1 MSQILVVFSSAATA
15 EFRVAGIPA
24 AARVVWALS
33 RIEAGGSPAGCTI
46 ATAQTWTPS
55 AELRDECR
63 RLAPGLSVE
72 FTVFDALPERADVL
86 VVAGELF
93 VGALARSGSDDRNG
107 LLPALFEARIFG
119 RRALRIGGRRERIC
133 FAVLCR
139 ASKHF
144 VASTG
149 KAGDGVVSRLFNRP
163 ISQSISNLLLR
174 VPSIRPYHASIGT
187 AVIGIAMVF
196 SLVLGGQL
204 GLVGG
209 ALLFQFAS
217 IFDGVDGEIARA
229 THRTSDQG
237 AMLDSLIDAATNLA
251 FVAGVSYNLHLAG
264 DASAAGAG
272 GVGLTMLLIGLVLI
286 GRRTKASGEPVNF
299 EIIKVHLRR
308 SRISPAL
315 TECLIMLTMRDFF
328 AAAAATLILV
338 GWTHWALFAFAIVTA
353 GWLIVSTVMLLRTT
367 RLRPSGW
374 SRSAELLR
382 WR

>member
-15 EFRVAGIPA
+15 EFRVAGVPA
-24 AARVVWALS
+24 AARVVLALS
-33 RIEAGGSPAGCTI
+33 RIQSGGSPAGCTI
-46 ATAQTWTPS
+46 ASAQTWTPS

-63 RLAPGLSVE
+63 RLAPRLAVE
-72 FTVFDALPERADVL
+72 FIGLNDLPKRADVL

-93 VGALARSGSDDRNG
+93 VGALARGGSDDRNG
-107 LLPALFEARIFG
+107 LLPALFEARIVG
-119 RRALRIGGRRERIC
+119 RRALRIGERRERIC
-133 FAVLCR
+133 LAVLRR
-139 ASKHF
+139 ASRHF

-149 KAGDGVVSRLFNRP
+149 KTGDGVVSRLFNRP

-174 VPSIRPYHASIGT
+174 MPSIRPHHASIGT
-187 AVIGIAMVF
+187 AVIGIAMLL
-196 SLVLGGQL
+196 SLVLGGSL

-229 THRTSDQG
+229 THRTSEQG

-272 GVGLTMLLIGLVLI
+272 GAGLTMLLIGLVLI

-308 SRISPAL
+308 SRLSSTL

-328 AAAAATLILV
+328 AAAAAALILV
-338 GWTHWALFAFAIVTA
+338 GLTHWALFAFAIVTA
-353 GWLIVSTVMLLRTT
+353 GWLIVSALMLVHTAR
-367 RLRPSGW
+367 RRPSRW
-374 SRSAELLR
+374 SRGAELLR
-382 WR
+382 